1 VALGVGSP
9 GLVNEG
15 AIFASLKPRGQRQRT
30 QMEVVDELRRKLF
43 ALGGIQAFPMN
54 LPALSQDRN
63 AAPLSLVVQGPEINA
78 LTQYADEIA
87 HRAASIPGVVNLQ
100 TDLLVNK
107 PQIEV
112 EIDRERASDL
122 GVSVREI
129 AGALQILFGGL
140 DLTTFKLRG
149 ETYDV
154 IAQLERSERSQARD
168 LYGVY
173 VRGHDGELIP
183 LVSMVTVKE
192 TVTPR
197 GLPHFDR
204 MRAATVTG
212 HLAGGAPLGGALE
225 AVQRIADEV
234 LPAGQGYR
242 MTFSG
247 ESEEYFESG
256 NALAFAYGLAV
267 LIIYLVLA
275 AQFESFLHPI
285 TILVAVALS
294 FTGALLALF
303 ATGGTLN
310 LFSEIGL
317 VMLVGLVTKNS
328 ILIVEFANQLRDRGL
343 GLRDATF
350 QAAQTRFRP
359 ILMTAVSTIVGI
371 LPIALGGGAGGESRA
386 PLGVAVAGGM
396 LFSSLLTFFIV
407 PAAYI
412 VLETLKARLTGARV
426 IIPRHEEKAPPV
438 TAPAQ

>member
-1 VALGVGSP
+1 
-9 GLVNEG
+9 
-15 AIFASLKPRGQRQRT
+15 
-30 QMEVVDELRRKLF
+30 MEVVDELRTKLM

-54 LPALSQDRN
+54 LPALNQDRN
-63 AAPLSLVVQGPEINA
+63 VAPLALVIQGPDINA
-78 LTQYADEIA
+78 LAGYADEIVR
-87 HRAASIPGVVNLQ
+87 RAAAIPGVVNLQ

-112 EIDRERASDL
+112 EIDRDRASDL

-129 AGALQILFGGL
+129 ASALQILFGSL

-154 IAQLERSERSQARD
+154 IAQLERSERSKARD

-173 VRGHDGELIP
+173 VRGNGGQLVPLI
-183 LVSMVTVKE
+183 SMVTVRE

-204 MRAATVTG
+204 LRAATITANLSQG
-212 HLAGGAPLGGALE
+212 TPLGSALV

-234 LPAGQGYR
+234 LPAEQGYR
-242 MTFSG
+242 TTFSG
-247 ESEEYFESG
+247 ESEQYFESG

-294 FTGALLALF
+294 FTGALVGLMA
-303 ATGGTLN
+303 AGATLN

-328 ILIVEFANQLRDRGL
+328 ILIVEFANQLRERGL
-343 GLRDATF
+343 SLREATL

-371 LPIALGGGAGGESRA
+371 LPIAVGSGAGGESRA
-386 PLGVAVAGGM
+386 PLGIAVAAGM
-396 LFSSLLTFFIV
+396 FFSSLLTFFIV

-412 VLETLKARLTGARV
+412 VLETLRARLTRPSVAVAGS
-426 IIPRHEEKAPPV
+426 EGSSPV
-438 TAPAQ
+438 AASAK